1 MIAWV
6 TERLNQRNIF
16 YGWLIVAVGLLAGFA
31 TGAVWNPTVSV
42 FIKPV
47 SEEFGWS
54 RAMVS
59 GAITVGAI
67 SGGLLGAVLG
77 PVIDKR
83 GPRLVLTVATIV
95 MGAFLVA
102 LSQTE
107 NIVHFYLYFG
117 IARMIATGAITLT
130 VSVAIANWFVSKRG
144 RAMAITLLGE
154 RGGSASLPLLSQY
167 LVLTKGWR
175 VGWLSLGL
183 LVWAFAVVP
192 CALFLR
198 RRPEDVGLRPDGQPE
213 QPSAEPEESASEPAW
228 TTKEALKTRAFW
240 LISLACSQVFMVIGG
255 VHLHQF
261 SHMTDVGISPAVAV
275 GAVSLIQVVAAVA
288 SLLWGMLSERLP
300 VRYCLFFVF
309 LGLAAGVGLLMAVK
323 SAAMAYAYAVLWGLS
338 LGGVSVLIQLI
349 WPRYYGRLSL
359 GAIRGMA
366 WPVLMMANSVGPLIA
381 GGIYDTAGSYQY
393 AFIIFAIAA
402 VLAAVWMLL
411 VKTPQHPGVSEKN

>member
-1 MIAWV
+1 MVAWI
-6 TERLNQRNIF
+6 TERLGRRKFF
-16 YGWLIVAVGLLAGFA
+16 YGWVIVAVGIVVGFVS
-31 TGAVWNPTVSV
+31 GAVWNPNVSV
-42 FIKPV
+42 FVKPV
-47 SEEFGWS
+47 SEELGWT
-54 RAMVS
+54 RVIVS
-59 GAITVGAI
+59 GAVTAGAI

-83 GPRLVLTVATIV
+83 GPRLVLVSATIV
-95 MGAFLVA
+95 LGACLLA
-102 LSQTE
+102 LSQARS
-107 NIVHFYLYFG
+107 ISHFYLCFG
-117 IARMIATGAITLT
+117 IARMVATGAITLA
-130 VSVAIANWFVSKRG
+130 VSVAVSNWFVSRRG

-154 RGGSASLPLLSQY
+154 RSGSAFLPLLSQY
-167 LVLTKGWR
+167 LVLSRGWR
-175 VGWLSLGL
+175 TGWLSLGL
-183 LVWAFAVVP
+183 LVWTLPIIP
-192 CALFLR
+192 CALFLK
-198 RRPEDVGLRPDGQPE
+198 RRPEDMGLKPDGRSE
-213 QPSAEPEESASEPAW
+213 QPRAEPEESAPEPIW
-228 TTKEALKTRAFW
+228 TAKEALKTRAFW

-288 SLLWGMLSERLP
+288 SLLWGLLSERLP

-338 LGGVSVLIQLI
+338 LGGVSVLIQLV
-349 WPRYYGRLSL
+349 WPHYYGRLSL

-381 GGIYDTAGSYQY
+381 GWIYDTAGSYQR
-393 AFIIFAIAA
+393 AFELFAGAS

-411 VKTPQHPGVSEKN
+411 VRTPQHPSISEKA